1 MAAQEVRK
9 RLIDSIVVAIGT
21 NVNDEEI
28 ETIATDSDSI
38 YRYDSTAEIDHLEI
52 SDRVCPGI
60 KQLVLTRCLLVSSAY
75 NLCKQ
80 F

>member
-1 MAAQEVRK
+1 MAAEEVRE
-9 RLIDSIVVAIGT
+9 RLIYSIVIAIGT

-38 YRYDSTAEIDHLEI
+38 YRYNSTAEINHLKI
-52 SDRVCPGI
+52 IDRLCPGSN
-60 KQLVLTRCLLVSSAY
+60 QLILTLCLLVSCAY